1 MKKTLVALAALA
13 TVGAAFAQ
21 STVTLYGKI
30 DWTIQNQT
38 QSVAGVKTAIGN
50 SGMQVNSAGLSGSR
64 WGMKGSEDLGGGMK
78 AVFDLQSGFAI
89 DSGASAQG
97 GLLFG
102 RQAYAGL
109 SGGFGTLTA
118 GRQYSPIDTVW
129 GTYDGQGYTTN
140 SAMSYAWNGGL
151 GGLTAAGATTTTGSC
166 SAAVI
171 SLTSNPTFCRG
182 IHAEPGRINNSLL
195 YTTPAMGGFQAQ
207 FMYAPGENK
216 VASPNATAQSAGSY
230 TGFLV
235 GYANGPLGV
244 HLGYENIK
252 STIGGTAAVAAG
264 SSFAIDN
271 RAKVGGV
278 ANPLFGTIQPNPAA
292 AATTGSSFSVRD
304 WTLAASYNLGV
315 ATLYGGYQRATATGG
330 SSDKGWML
338 GTAIPVGAM
347 TLNLGYARETDAV
360 TGLAVDGRNSAF
372 GGQLVYP
379 LSKRTNVYADFLDG
393 KSRLAAATS
402 AASSATQRKNTI
414 YGIGLRHDF

>member
-1 MKKTLVALAALA
+1 MKKNIIALAVLA
-13 TVGAAFAQ
+13 ASTASGIASAQ
-21 STVTLYGKI
+21 STVTLYGLADVYLGSTTTKQSPVGGAS
-30 DWTIQNQT
+30 TSLRQT
-38 QSVAGVKTAIGN
+38 VIN
-50 SGMQVNSAGLSGSR
+50 SGGFNGSR
-64 WGMKGSEDLGGGMK
+64 FGLKGSEDLGGGMK

-102 RQAYAGL
+102 RTAYAGL

-140 SAMSYAWNGGL
+140 SAMSYAWNGSN
-151 GGLTAAGATTTTGSC
+151 TG
-166 SAAVI
+166 
-171 SLTSNPTFCRG
+171 TRG
-182 IHAEPGRINNSLL
+182 IHAEPGRVNNSLL

-216 VASPNATAQSAGSY
+216 SSANGQSAGAYS
-230 TGFLV
+230 GFLV

-252 STIGGTAAVAAG
+252 TTFGITPAKLAGFTSSVATGVLVITPTAAVAAVPGG
-264 SSFAIDN
+264 S
-271 RAKVGGV
+271 
-278 ANPLFGTIQPNPAA
+278 T
-292 AATTGSSFSVRD
+292 SVRD

-379 LSKRTNVYADFLDG
+379 LSKRTNVYADFLSG
-393 KSRLAAATS
+393 QSRAAA
-402 AASSATQRKNTI
+402 AASGAATTKNTL
-414 YGIGLRHDF
+414 YGIGMRHDF

>member
-140 SAMSYAWNGGL
+140 SAMNYAWNGGPYAL
-151 GGLTAAGATTTTGSC
+151 GNTGQAAL
-166 SAAVI
+166 AA
-171 SLTSNPTFCRG
+171 G

-216 VASPNATAQSAGSY
+216 SSANGQSAGAYS
-230 TGFLV
+230 GFLV

-252 STIGGTAAVAAG
+252 TTLVSHLP
-264 SSFAIDN
+264 SLPDS
-271 RAKVGGV
+271 R
-278 ANPLFGTIQPNPAA
+278 PA
-292 AATTGSSFSVRD
+292 SP
-304 WTLAASYNLGV
+304 
-315 ATLYGGYQRATATGG
+315 
-330 SSDKGWML
+330 
-338 GTAIPVGAM
+338 PV
-347 TLNLGYARETDAV
+347 
-360 TGLAVDGRNSAF
+360 
-372 GGQLVYP
+372 
-379 LSKRTNVYADFLDG
+379 LS
-393 KSRLAAATS
+393 
-402 AASSATQRKNTI
+402 
-414 YGIGLRHDF
+414 

>member
-30 DWTIQNQT
+30 DWTIQNRT
-38 QSVAGVKTAIGN
+38 QSTAGVKTALGN
-50 SGMQVNSAGLSGSR
+50 AGMEVQSAGLSGSR

-78 AVFDLQSGFAI
+78 AIFDLQSGFAV
-89 DSGASAQG
+89 DAGSSAQG

-109 SGGFGTLTA
+109 SGGFGTFTA

-129 GTYDGQGYTTN
+129 GTYDAQGYTTN
-140 SAMSYAWNGGL
+140 SAMNYAWNGG
-151 GGLTAAGATTTTGSC
+151 GSAYGHPGAPAG
-166 SAAVI
+166 
-171 SLTSNPTFCRG
+171 RG

-216 VASPNATAQSAGSY
+216 SSINGQSAGSY
-230 TGFLV
+230 SGFLV

-252 STIGGTAAVAAG
+252 TTTGNVAAVPAGFTSSVATGALVITPTAAKAAVPGG
-264 SSFAIDN
+264 S
-271 RAKVGGV
+271 
-278 ANPLFGTIQPNPAA
+278 T
-292 AATTGSSFSVRD
+292 SVRD
-304 WTLAASYNLGV
+304 WTLGASYNLGV
-315 ATLYGGYQRATATGG
+315 ATLYGGYQRATMTGG
-330 SSDKGWML
+330 SDDKGWML
-338 GTAIPVGAM
+338 GAAIPVGAM
-347 TLNLGYARETDAV
+347 TLNLGYARETDNV
-360 TGLAVDGRNSAF
+360 TGLAVDGRNTAF

-379 LSKRTNVYADFLDG
+379 LSKRTNLYADFLSG
-393 KSRLAAATS
+393 KTRAAA
-402 AASSATQRKNTI
+402 AASGSPTTKNNL
-414 YGIGLRHDF
+414 YGIGMRHDF